1 MKEYFPVFL
10 HLRGKKCLVVGG
22 GEVATRK
29 VKSLL
34 AAKARVLI
42 VSPRCSDQLQKL
54 EKLQQVKL
62 IRKAYRQIYLRGVF
76 LVIAASGEREVN
88 QQVWRDCLSRRLLV
102 NVVDD
107 PRAGNLFMPAVVS
120 RGALSLAISTE
131 GRSPAF
137 ARRLK
142 EELEQQYGPEYGE
155 YLEVLGDLRERVKAR
170 VKDPASRRRLF
181 QEISGTPWF
190 DYFQNHPRRQFMET
204 VEALIRCHSQSV
216 HD

>member
-76 LVIAASGEREVN
+76 LVIAAAGEREVN

-102 NVVDD
+102 NVADD
-107 PRAGNLFMPAVVS
+107 PCVGNFFMPAVVS
-120 RGALSLAISTE
+120 RGSLSLAISTE

-170 VKDPASRRRLF
+170 VKDPVSRRRLF

-190 DYFQNHPRRQFMET
+190 DYFLNHPHQQFMET
-204 VEALIRCHSQSV
+204 VEALIRCHSQPA
-216 HD
+216 HE